1 MFCYKLFETFAILSA
16 ILLSI
21 LSANLLYL
29 IFNYYTIILIFRSST
44 TFCVLSGER
53 DIFLG
58 VSLLF
63 LFVTVSEL
71 FYCDFLRPISILLAI
86 LIPIKSPL
94 ASPVFE
100 FLFLKQL

>member
-21 LSANLLYL
+21 LSGNLLYL
-29 IFNYYTIILIFRSST
+29 IFNYYTIILISYHQQLFVFYR
-44 TFCVLSGER
+44 ER

-86 LIPIKSPL
+86 LIPVKSPL

-100 FLFLKQL
+100 LLFLKQL